1 MSVVAETLST
11 ASLDDASLH
20 TVPDV
25 ARYLKMSRSMIYLL
39 MERGELPYV
48 KIGRTRRVRA
58 EDVKKLVQQN
68 FVSRE
73 EAPPQP
79 AD

>member
-1 MSVVAETLST
+1 MSVVA
-11 ASLDDASLH
+11 LDNASLH

-48 KIGRTRRVRA
+48 KIGRTRRVKA
-58 EDVKKLVQQN
+58 EDVKKLVDQN
-68 FVSRE
+68 FISRE
-73 EAPPQP
+73 AVTC
-79 AD
+79 AG

>member
-1 MSVVAETLST
+1 MSVVA
-11 ASLDDASLH
+11 LDATSLH

-48 KIGRTRRVRA
+48 RIGRTRRVKA
-58 EDVKKLVQQN
+58 EDVTKLVEQN
-68 FVSRE
+68 FISRE
-73 EAPPQP
+73 AI
-79 AD
+79 ASAG

>member
-1 MSVVAETLST
+1 MSVVASTLPSV
-11 ASLDDASLH
+11 ALDAMSLH

-48 KIGRTRRVRA
+48 KIGRTRRVKL
-58 EDVKKLVQQN
+58 EDVKNLIEQN
-68 FVSRE
+68 SVSRE
-73 EAPPQP
+73 AMPRT
-79 AD
+79 AR

>member
-1 MSVVAETLST
+1 MSV
-11 ASLDDASLH
+11 ASLDATSLH

-39 MERGELPYV
+39 MDKGSLPYV

-58 EDVKKLVQQN
+58 EDVKKLVDEN

-73 EAPPQP
+73 VVAC
-79 AD
+79 AG

>member
-1 MSVVAETLST
+1 MSAVA
-11 ASLDDASLH
+11 LDAASLH

-39 MERGELPYV
+39 MERGQLPYV
-48 KIGRTRRVRA
+48 KIGRTRRVKA
-58 EDVKKLVQQN
+58 EDVTKLVEQN

-73 EAPPQP
+73 AVACAGQ
-79 AD
+79 

>member
-1 MSVVAETLST
+1 MSVVA
-11 ASLDDASLH
+11 LDSSSLH

-48 KIGRTRRVRA
+48 RIGRTRRVKA
-58 EDVKKLVQQN
+58 EDVTKLVDQN

-73 EAPPQP
+73 AV
-79 AD
+79 ACAS

>member
-1 MSVVAETLST
+1 MLVVA
-11 ASLDDASLH
+11 LDSSSLH

-48 KIGRTRRVRA
+48 KIGRTRRVKA
-58 EDVKKLVQQN
+58 EDVKQLVEQN
-68 FVSRE
+68 FVSRD
-73 EAPPQP
+73 AMPLT
-79 AD
+79 AS

>member
-1 MSVVAETLST
+1 MSVA
-11 ASLDDASLH
+11 ALDSASLH

-48 KIGRTRRVRA
+48 KIGRTRRVKA
-58 EDVKKLVQQN
+58 EDVKQLVDQN

-73 EAPPQP
+73 NCACTG
-79 AD
+79 

>member
-1 MSVVAETLST
+1 MSVVA
-11 ASLDDASLH
+11 LDNASLH

-48 KIGRTRRVRA
+48 KIGRTRRVKA
-58 EDVKKLVQQN
+58 EDVKKLVDQN
-68 FVSRE
+68 FISRE
-73 EAPPQP
+73 AV
-79 AD
+79 ACAG

>member
-1 MSVVAETLST
+1 MSV
-11 ASLDDASLH
+11 ASLDAASLH

-48 KIGRTRRVRA
+48 KIGRTRRVKA
-58 EDVKKLVQQN
+58 EDVKKLVDLN
-68 FVSRE
+68 FISRE
-73 EAPPQP
+73 AV
-79 AD
+79 ACAS